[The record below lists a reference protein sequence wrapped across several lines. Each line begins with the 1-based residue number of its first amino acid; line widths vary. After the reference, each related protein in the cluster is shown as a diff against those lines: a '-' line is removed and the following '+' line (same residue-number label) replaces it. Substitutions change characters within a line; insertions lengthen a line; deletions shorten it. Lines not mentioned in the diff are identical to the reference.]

1 MADAVVDLTQE
12 EEEEEVNHHLR
23 MWIPMPPIAKP
34 SVSYGPGRG
43 GPKGWFRMCI
53 NSGVKKKM
61 AEFKSLVKEAAARE
75 GFQQIPRNKPVQM
88 TVWFFLRR
96 PDDDFTSRRRGM
108 GRLKE
113 SAMASSVAAVKPDTD
128 NLGKFLLDALTGA
141 LCEDDAQV
149 VELHMF
155 KLRDSAGTCEGC
167 VAIDVDVWNRDA
179 NLIMPQF

>member
-1 MADAVVDLTQE
+1 MANVVVDLTQE
-12 EEEEEVNHHLR
+12 EEEPEGKHHLR

-43 GPKGWFRMCI
+43 GPKGWFRMYI

-61 AEFKSLVKEAAARE
+61 AEFRLLVKEAAARE
-75 GFQQIPRNKPVQM
+75 RFHLIPRNKPVQM

-96 PDDDFTSRRRGM
+96 PDDDFTSRHRGK

-113 SAMASSVAAVKPDTD
+113 SAKASTVAAVKPDTD

-141 LCEDDAQV
+141 LYEDDAQV

-155 KLRDSAGTCEGC
+155 KLRDSTGTCEGC
-167 VAIDVDVWNRDA
+167 VAIDVNIWNEDVNH
-179 NLIMPQF
+179 IMPQF